1 MVGQIRASLSD
12 PLPSARADRDP
23 SRERDPHAGQR
34 QPRGHRPPGEEHAA
48 DEVDPKVPRVVG
60 LLLDV
65 TA

>member
-1 MVGQIRASLSD
+1 MVSEIRASLSD

-48 DEVDPKVPRVVG
+48 DEAGPRVPKVG

>member
-12 PLPSARADRDP
+12 PLPSARTDRDP

-34 QPRGHRPPGEEHAA
+34 HPRGHQPPGGARA
-48 DEVDPKVPRVVG
+48 VDEAEPRVPKVG

>member
-34 QPRGHRPPGEEHAA
+34 QPRGHRPSGEAQAA
-48 DEVDPKVPRVVG
+48 DEAESRVPKVG